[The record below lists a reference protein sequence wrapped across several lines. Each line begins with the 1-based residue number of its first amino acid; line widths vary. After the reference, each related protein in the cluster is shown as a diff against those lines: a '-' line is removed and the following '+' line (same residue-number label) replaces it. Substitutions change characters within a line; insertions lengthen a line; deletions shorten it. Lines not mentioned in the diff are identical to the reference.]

1 MAGVDFVFH
10 EKPIL
15 PRGFRCASRNCG
27 LKAGAADLA
36 VFYSEVPAQAAAVF
50 TRNQFPGAPII
61 VGREIIRRGRL
72 RAIVVNSKISNV
84 GTGEQGIRNARRM
97 GAAAAA
103 ALGVPVE
110 EVLMSSTGIIGVQL
124 PIDRIEAGLQGIAA
138 ELQDDPLKGVEGM
151 MTTDSYPKATSLSV
165 GDVTISVVGKGSG
178 MIAPNLATMLVY
190 IFTDAAFSA
199 PALDRMLRAAVADSF
214 NMLSIDT
221 DTSTSDTCAIMAN
234 GLAGRIDEED
244 FFPALEAAC
253 IRMTEMLARDGE
265 GASKLLRATV
275 QGAKT
280 QEEARTIARSIINSP
295 LVKTMAYGA
304 DPNIG
309 RVLMAVGKCFD
320 CAVEPEKLVVW
331 INDTLVFERGL
342 KASYDE
348 MRLRELL
355 GGDPVDIRVDL
366 QLGPGT
372 ATAYGCDLTQGYIE
386 ENAAYYSS

>member
-27 LKAGAADLA
+27 LKTGAADLS

-84 GTGEQGIRNARRM
+84 GTGEQGIQNARRM

-110 EVLMSSTGIIGVQL
+110 EVLMSSTGIIGIQL
-124 PIDRIEAGLQGIAA
+124 PIERIEAGLQGIAA

-165 GDVTISVVGKGSG
+165 GDVIISVVGKGSG

-190 IFTDAAFSA
+190 IFTDAEFSA

-234 GLAGRIDEED
+234 GLAGPIDEEV
-244 FFPALEAAC
+244 FFPALKAAC

-275 QGAKT
+275 QGART

-342 KASYDE
+342 KAAYDE

-355 GGDPVDIRVDL
+355 SGDPVDIRVDL

>member
-27 LKAGAADLA
+27 LKTGAADLA

-84 GTGEQGIRNARRM
+84 GTGEQGIQNARRM

-110 EVLMSSTGIIGVQL
+110 EVLMSSTGIIGIQL
-124 PIDRIEAGLQGIAA
+124 PIEHIEAGLQGIAA

-165 GDVTISVVGKGSG
+165 GDVIISVVGKGSG

-190 IFTDAAFSA
+190 IFTDAEFSA

-234 GLAGRIDEED
+234 GLAGPIDEEV
-244 FFPALEAAC
+244 FFPALKAAC

-275 QGAKT
+275 QGART

-342 KASYDE
+342 KAAYDE

-355 GGDPVDIRVDL
+355 SGDPVDIRVDL

>member
-27 LKAGAADLA
+27 LKTGAADLA

-84 GTGEQGIRNARRM
+84 GTGEQGIQNARRM

-110 EVLMSSTGIIGVQL
+110 EVLMSSTGIIGIQL
-124 PIDRIEAGLQGIAA
+124 PIERIEAGLQGIAA

-165 GDVTISVVGKGSG
+165 GDVIISVVGKGSG

-190 IFTDAAFSA
+190 IFTDAEFSA

-234 GLAGRIDEED
+234 GLAGPIDEEV
-244 FFPALEAAC
+244 FFPALKAAC

-275 QGAKT
+275 QGART

-342 KASYDE
+342 KAAYDE

-355 GGDPVDIRVDL
+355 SGDPVDIRVDL

>member
-1 MAGVDFVFH
+1 VAGVDFVFH

-27 LKAGAADLA
+27 LKTGAADLA

-84 GTGEQGIRNARRM
+84 GTGEQGIQNARRM

-110 EVLMSSTGIIGVQL
+110 EVLMSSTGIIGIQL
-124 PIDRIEAGLQGIAA
+124 PIEHIEAGLQGIAA

-165 GDVTISVVGKGSG
+165 GDVIISVVGKGSG

-190 IFTDAAFSA
+190 IFTDAEFSA

-234 GLAGRIDEED
+234 GLAGPIDEEV
-244 FFPALEAAC
+244 FFPALKAAC

-275 QGAKT
+275 QGART

-342 KASYDE
+342 KAAYDE

-355 GGDPVDIRVDL
+355 SGDPVDIRVDL

>member
-1 MAGVDFVFH
+1 MTGVDFVFH

-27 LKAGAADLA
+27 LKTGAADLA
-36 VFYSEVPAQAAAVF
+36 VFYSELPAQAAAVF

-84 GTGEQGIRNARRM
+84 GTGEQGILNARRM

-124 PIDRIEAGLQGIAA
+124 PIERIEAGLQGIAA

-165 GDVTISVVGKGSG
+165 GDVIISVVGKGSG
-178 MIAPNLATMLVY
+178 MIAPNMATMLVY
-190 IFTDAAFSA
+190 IFTDAEFSA

-234 GLAGRIDEED
+234 GLAGRIDEEV
-244 FFPALEAAC
+244 FFPALKAAC

-280 QEEARTIARSIINSP
+280 QEEARTIARSIVNSP

-320 CAVEPEKLVVW
+320 CTIEPEKLVVW
-331 INDTLVFERGL
+331 INDALVFERGL
-342 KASYDE
+342 KAPYDE

-355 GGDPVDIRVDL
+355 SGDPVDIRVDL

>member
-1 MAGVDFVFH
+1 
-10 EKPIL
+10 
-15 PRGFRCASRNCG
+15 
-27 LKAGAADLA
+27 
-36 VFYSEVPAQAAAVF
+36 
-50 TRNQFPGAPII
+50 
-61 VGREIIRRGRL
+61 
-72 RAIVVNSKISNV
+72 
-84 GTGEQGIRNARRM
+84 M

-110 EVLMSSTGIIGVQL
+110 EVLMSSTGIIGIQL
-124 PIDRIEAGLQGIAA
+124 PIEHIEAGLQGIAA

-165 GDVTISVVGKGSG
+165 GDVIISVVGKGSG

-190 IFTDAAFSA
+190 IFTDAEFSA

-234 GLAGRIDEED
+234 GLAGPIDEEV
-244 FFPALEAAC
+244 FFPALKAAC

-275 QGAKT
+275 QGART

-320 CAVEPEKLVVW
+320 CAVEPEKIVVW

-342 KASYDE
+342 KAAYDE

-355 GGDPVDIRVDL
+355 SGDPVDIRVDL